1 MLRSQEERAS
11 IVTESAINKYYRKF
25 RPLADTYGYHFTRQS
40 VSVSGKPN
48 VLFLGNH
55 SAGKSTFINYLIGG
69 TAVQDTG
76 VAPTDDGFTLLR
88 YGDDETEIC
97 GPAALR
103 YLGEDFASLERMGPS
118 FLRRL
123 KVKVR
128 NRSLLQQ
135 VNLIDSPG
143 MIDAA
148 SSDVKRD
155 YDFMAAVRRMA
166 DISDIV
172 IFMFDPDKPGTTGET
187 LKCLRECL
195 VGMEFKLHIL
205 LNKADSFQNMYD
217 FARACGA
224 LCWNLARAMRTK
236 DLPRIYTTYVPDVRI
251 GDSTMPLADF
261 DRYREEVV
269 DQVRNAG
276 QRRTDNMVAMAKS
289 DLPRLAMHVRVLAS
303 ARRSEQLSKWVGL
316 LGTLGTASAA
326 TLIVLIAASA
336 NQWGRF
342 GLWSAAILCF
352 ALFSTLALWLTRL
365 IVARRIAAGER
376 GLDARFEAIYAT
388 ELATEQRDDLR
399 ETWQGLRESLPLI
412 LRTLRKGMSGFP
424 GRDLHRLDKVIEKD
438 LPRLGIKLPKS

>member
-1 MLRSQEERAS
+1 
-11 IVTESAINKYYRKF
+11 VTEAAINRYYRRFK
-25 RPLADTYGYHFTRQS
+25 PLADTYGYRFARQA
-40 VSVSGKPN
+40 VSHSGKPN

-55 SAGKSTFINYLIGG
+55 SAGKSTFINFLVGG
-69 TAVQDTG
+69 IDVQDTG

-88 YGDDETEIC
+88 YGNEETDIC

-123 KVKVR
+123 KVKIR
-128 NRSLLQQ
+128 NRTLLQQ

-148 SSDVKRD
+148 NSNVKRD

-224 LCWNLARAMRTK
+224 LCWNLARAMRSK

-251 GDSTMPLADF
+251 GESAMPLSDF
-261 DRYREEVV
+261 DRYRDEIV

-276 QRRTDNMVAMAKS
+276 QRRVDNMIAMART
-289 DLPRLAMHVRVLAS
+289 DLPRLAMHVRVLAT
-303 ARRSEQLSKWVGL
+303 ARRTELRAKWCGL
-316 LGTLGTASAA
+316 LSSLAIATTA
-326 TLIVLIAASA
+326 TLICGAAAWA
-336 NQWGRF
+336 NEWNRF
-342 GLWSAAILCF
+342 GIWAVAILAFC
-352 ALFSTLALWLTRL
+352 LFSILALWLARL
-365 IVARRIAAGER
+365 IVARHLAKGER
-376 GLDARFEAIYAT
+376 SLDKQFENIYAG
-388 ELATEQRDDLR
+388 ELATDKRDDLQ
-399 ETWQGLRESLPLI
+399 ETWQALHENLPRI
-412 LRTLRKGMSGFP
+412 LRTLRRTLPAFP
-424 GRDLHRLDKVIEKD
+424 GRDLRRLEKVIEKD
-438 LPRLGIKLPKS
+438 LPKLGDRLPR